1 MIQDNFVVVCV
12 ISYCHFFFEKEIA
25 EKKLSK
31 KIAKASAEKKISERA
46 DSRMSD
52 DKAMDTN
59 PPAEAPA
66 AEETAEKAPEA
77 TEVRHKSFFAH
88 SLRTKCACVTFCVPP
103 TLKSRSILPPKKASV
118 RPRGRQWSN

>member
-1 MIQDNFVVVCV
+1 MLKK
-12 ISYCHFFFEKEIA
+12 SYL
-25 EKKLSK
+25 KKLQRPVLK
-31 KIAKASAEKKISERA
+31 KKISERA

-88 SLRTKCACVTFCVPP
+88 SLRTNCACVTFCVPP
-103 TLKSRSILPPKKASV
+103 TLKSRSIFPPKASV
-118 RPRGRQWSN
+118 